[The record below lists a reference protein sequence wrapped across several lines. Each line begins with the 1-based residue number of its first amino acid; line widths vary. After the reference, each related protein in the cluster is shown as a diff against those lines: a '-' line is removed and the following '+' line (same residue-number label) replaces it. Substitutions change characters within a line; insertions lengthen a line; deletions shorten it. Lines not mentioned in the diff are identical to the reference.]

1 MLERER
7 LAGLTGVQWL
17 GWASVVGVLSLLGA
31 AFISSLINLPL
42 ARLTA
47 AARAIA
53 KGKRPA
59 PLPEKGSQEIIEA
72 NRSFNQMVD
81 DLQQVEKDRAVILA
95 GISHDLRTPLA
106 RMQLELEM
114 AKPVDGRARRH
125 AVRHRPDGRDHRPV
139 PRLRQ
144 ADRSRQL
151 RAGRDVAPAGR
162 LRPHADAPADMRVT
176 TDIEAGTC
184 TCWATRPTCAA

>member
-7 LAGLTGVQWL
+7 LPGLTGVQWL
-17 GWASVVGVLSLLGA
+17 GWAGVVGVLSLLGA
-31 AFISSLINLPL
+31 ALISSLINLPL

-53 KGKRPA
+53 QGKRPT
-59 PLPEKGSQEIIEA
+59 PLPEKGSKEIIEA

-81 DLQQVEKDRAVILA
+81 DLQQVESDRAVILA

-114 AKPVDGRARRH
+114 AKLSHRGARRH
-125 AVRHRPDGRDHRPV
+125 AVRHRARWTPSSASSSTTPSRPKRPASCRSTSATLLDDVRARGRAH
-139 PRLRQ
+139 PRH
-144 ADRSRQL
+144 
-151 RAGRDVAPAGR
+151 AG
-162 LRPHADAPADMRVT
+162 DAPTSSR
-176 TDIEAGTC
+176 TC
-184 TCWATRPTCAA
+184 T